1 MHDMQDEAGT
11 PLTTDAP
18 PHDAPAPDQVQGRSR
33 LFALLGGMGVLTL
46 ALDQGSKE
54 WALASLTPGV
64 PRELLGE
71 ALRLN
76 LIRNP
81 GAAFSL
87 GDGVTW
93 LLTLVA
99 IAIVIWVGRAARRVG
114 STAWAVTL
122 GMLLGGA
129 IGNLIDR
136 IFREPGFGR
145 GHVVD
150 FIDYFGLFIGNVADI
165 AIVVAAAFGA
175 ILAFRGVPLEGVV
188 HGRHEAEG
196 SDASYAADVTEGPG
210 DSVHVLDGHVAG
222 SDTSVRDE
230 ASSPRGHVDV
240 ATPVTPEV
248 DDSPEGTAARG

>member
-1 MHDMQDEAGT
+1 MG
-11 PLTTDAP
+11 
-18 PHDAPAPDQVQGRSR
+18 V
-33 LFALLGGMGVLTL
+33 GVLTL
-46 ALDQGSKE
+46 ALDQGTKV

-64 PRELLGE
+64 PQDLVGS

-76 LIRNP
+76 LIRNA

-99 IAIVIWVGRAARRVG
+99 LAIVIWVGRAALRVG
-114 STAWAVTL
+114 HRGWAVTL

-165 AIVVAAAFGA
+165 AIVVAAGLGA
-175 ILAFRGVPLEGVV
+175 VMALRGIPLEGVT
-188 HGRHEAEG
+188 HGRHEV
-196 SDASYAADVTEGPG
+196 DHTAADVN
-210 DSVHVLDGHVAG
+210 G
-222 SDTSVRDE
+222 SDDEVGQNPEPRPE
-230 ASSPRGHVDV
+230 ASERDDV
-240 ATPVTPEV
+240 
-248 DDSPEGTAARG
+248 